1 MKLTK
6 IDKEACKTIQEA
18 ATAALQAVAESHG
31 LAVKAAGGRYD
42 GVIFTAKFEFA
53 LTSEDGQAISRE
65 AEDFKHYCS
74 LYNLKP
80 EHLGAE
86 FKINGDDYVLI
97 GVAMGS
103 PKYPLLARRVRD
115 GRTRKFTEAL
125 AAKLRFLDKVK
136 EGAQ

>member
-1 MKLTK
+1 MRFSHIGTTPAPTIHQWESPMKLTK

-74 LYNLKP
+74 L
-80 EHLGAE
+80 
-86 FKINGDDYVLI
+86 
-97 GVAMGS
+97 
-103 PKYPLLARRVRD
+103 
-115 GRTRKFTEAL
+115 
-125 AAKLRFLDKVK
+125 
-136 EGAQ
+136 